1 MHPKAGIVSFG
12 AYLPKLRLQRQAIAA
27 AHAWSDPAMAAQA
40 KGERSMCNWDEDTIT
55 MAVEAVRDCQ
65 LSRSQQPDQLILAAT
80 SAPFSDRQNAGIVAA
95 ALGVGHN
102 LASMDVSGS
111 QRAGTSALLQGTAGV
126 LSGLYKHTIV
136 VASDK
141 RKSRAAGLG
150 EMRYGDGAAALML
163 GSEDCLAEFVDSATV
178 TTDFVDHYRLTEE
191 KYDYQWEE
199 RWIRDEGYGK
209 IVPKALTR
217 VLEKSGTNASE
228 INHFVMPGT
237 IARAVQTAAKKCGIP
252 AAAIASSLHELCGE
266 TGVAHPLIMLIHT
279 LQNKAKA
286 GDLILV
292 AGFGQGC
299 DVILYRVTDAIE
311 NIAGG
316 GVNAALAHRH
326 PEDSYQ
332 KYLTFNELVDRELGI
347 RAESRGYNTALSVL
361 YRKGDML
368 TGLIGGKCTQCST
381 AQFPRTE
388 VCVNPQCR
396 NTGAQEPYPFQDR
409 TASVLSWSADYLAYT
424 PNPPARYGMIT
435 FAEGG
440 RFMADFTDV
449 TDAQELEVGSAVKMV
464 FRIKSRD
471 PNRGFIRYF
480 WKATPIVTAG

>member
-1 MHPKAGIVSFG
+1 MHSKVGIVGFG

-27 AHAWSDPAMAAQA
+27 AHAWSDPTMVAQA
-40 KGERSMCNWDEDTIT
+40 KGERSICNWDEDAIT
-55 MAVEAVRDCQ
+55 MAVEAVRGCR
-65 LSRSQQPDQLILAAT
+65 LSSSQQLDQLILATT
-80 SAPFSDRQNAGIVAA
+80 SAPFGDRQNAGIVAA
-95 ALGVGHN
+95 ALGVDHN
-102 LASMDVSGS
+102 LASIDVSGS
-111 QRAGTSALLQGTAGV
+111 QRAGTSALLLGMAGV
-126 LSGLYKHTIV
+126 LGGMYQNSIV

-141 RKSRAAGLG
+141 RKSRAASPG

-163 GSEDCLAEFVDSATV
+163 GTENCLAEFIDAATV
-178 TTDFVDHYRLTEE
+178 TTDFVDHYRLAEE
-191 KYDYQWEE
+191 KYDYLWEE

-209 IVPKALTR
+209 IVPKAIDQ
-217 VLEKSGTNASE
+217 VLKKSGIKAND

-237 IARAVQTAAKKCGIP
+237 IARAVQTAAKKCAIP
-252 AAAIASSLHELCGE
+252 AAALVSPLHESCGE
-266 TGVAHPLIMLIHT
+266 TGAAHPLIMLIHT

-299 DVILYRVTDAIE
+299 DAILYRVTDAVA
-311 NIAGG
+311 NMTAG
-316 GVNAALAHRH
+316 GVNAALANRH
-326 PEDSYQ
+326 PEDNYQ
-332 KYLTFNELVDRELGI
+332 KYLAFNELVDRELGI

-368 TGLIGGKCTQCST
+368 TALMGGKCIQCGT

-388 VCVNPQCR
+388 ICVNPQCR
-396 NTGAQEPYPFQDR
+396 NTGTQEPYPFQDR
-409 TASVLSWSADYLAYT
+409 MASVLSWSADYLAYT
-424 PNPPARYGMIT
+424 PSPPARYGMIT

-440 RFMADFTDV
+440 RFMTDFTDV
-449 TDAQELEVGSAVKMV
+449 TDARELEVGSAVRMV

-480 WKATPIVTAG
+480 WKATPVAAEG